1 VNGELDLDPPEPDED
16 DYCGACGGRCVGGEV
31 HDQAWAEAVTA
42 VRLGI
47 L

>member
-1 VNGELDLDPPEPDED
+1 VNADDFDPPEADED
-16 DYCGACGGRCVGGEV
+16 DYCGPCGGPCLGGDV
-31 HDQAWAEAVTA
+31 HDQAYTEIVTA